1 MPTDVPFSTES
12 AARLKAR
19 PGVPASRG
27 VTGFQHLGL
36 RRKREAL
43 LYVPETALDKPAPLA
58 VMLHGAGGNAE
69 HGLGLIKDYADQGR
83 LIVLA
88 PESRKNSWDIILESR
103 YGPDVSFI
111 DDALLETFS
120 LYAIDGE
127 RIALGGFSDGASYA
141 LSLGLSNG
149 SLFQYVLAFS
159 PGFIAPVRV
168 EGRPRIFIS
177 HGTRDDV
184 LPIDRC
190 SRKLVGFLQQHNL
203 PVRYREFEGPHTVPP
218 EVKQEAIDWFL
229 DRRS

>member
-1 MPTDVPFSTES
+1 MPTDARLNTDSV
-12 AARLKAR
+12 ARLKAR
-19 PGVPASRG
+19 PGVPVRRG
-27 VTGFQHLGL
+27 VAGLQHLRL
-36 RRKREAL
+36 RRRREAL
-43 LYVPETALDKPAPLA
+43 LYIPEGAIGEPAALA

-69 HGLGLIKDYADQGR
+69 QGLGLIKDCADERQ

-88 PESRKNSWDIILESR
+88 PESRKNSWDIISDSH

-111 DDALLETFS
+111 DDALHETFS
-120 LYAIDGE
+120 LYVVDGE

-141 LSLGLSNG
+141 LSLGLSNA

-159 PGFIAPVRV
+159 PGFMAPARV
-168 EGRPRIFIS
+168 EGRPRVYIS

-218 EVKQEAIDWFL
+218 EVRQDAIDWFL
-229 DRRS
+229 DR